1 MAPAIGFLPGCDAAA
16 RDQIAESPERVWQN
30 ARVPTALLLVED
42 DPAIAH
48 TVVYSLQREGFQVDH
63 VLLLREALRRLHDP
77 SARYAALILDLG
89 LPDGN
94 GLDLCRELRR
104 TSNLPIV
111 MLSARG
117 EEMDRVLG
125 LELGADDYLSKP
137 FSPRELCAR
146 VRALLRRSALAASAA
161 PEADPLFEHDPA
173 GARLRLAGH
182 WLKLTRREYGLLC
195 SLLRRPGKVWSR
207 DQLLSEVWGDDAEST
222 DRTVDTHVK
231 TLRAKLRDVRP
242 DLELIVTHRGL
253 GYSLDLPGGSP
264 AVRAL
269 A

>member
-1 MAPAIGFLPGCDAAA
+1 VT
-16 RDQIAESPERVWQN
+16 ESLTAQCVWQN
-30 ARVPTALLLVED
+30 AHVPTALLLVED

-48 TVVYSLQREGFQVDH
+48 TVVYALQREGFQVDH
-63 VLLLREALRRLHDP
+63 VLLLREALRRLHEP
-77 SARYAALILDLG
+77 LARYAALILDLG

-146 VRALLRRSALAASAA
+146 VRSLLRRSALTPPAA
-161 PEADPLFEHDPA
+161 PQAAALFEHDVA
-173 GARLRLAGH
+173 GARLRLAGQ
-182 WLKLTRREYGLLC
+182 WLKLTRREYGLLR
-195 SLLRRPGKVWSR
+195 SLLQRPGKVWSR
-207 DQLLSEVWGDDAEST
+207 EQLLSEVWGDDAEST

-253 GYSLDLPGGSP
+253 GYSLDLPNGSP
-264 AVRAL
+264 GVRAL

>member
-1 MAPAIGFLPGCDAAA
+1 
-16 RDQIAESPERVWQN
+16 
-30 ARVPTALLLVED
+30 VPTTALLLVED

-48 TVVYSLQREGFQVDH
+48 TVVYALQREGFQVEH
-63 VLLLREALRRLHDP
+63 VLLLRDALQRLTDP
-77 SARYAALILDLG
+77 AARYAALILDLG

-146 VRALLRRSALAASAA
+146 VRALLRRSALASPASSQAGA
-161 PEADPLFEHDPA
+161 LFEHDPA
-173 GARLRLAGH
+173 GARLRLGGQ
-182 WLKLTRREYGLLC
+182 WLKLTRREYGVLQA
-195 SLLRRPGKVWSR
+195 LLRRPGTVWSR
-207 DQLLSEVWGDDAEST
+207 DRLLSEVWGDDAEST

-231 TLRAKLRDVRP
+231 TLRAKLREVRP

-253 GYSLDLPGGSP
+253 GYSLDLPSGSSG
-264 AVRAL
+264 VQAL

>member
-1 MAPAIGFLPGCDAAA
+1 M
-16 RDQIAESPERVWQN
+16 
-30 ARVPTALLLVED
+30 PTALLLVED

-48 TVVYSLQREGFQVDH
+48 TVVYALQREGFQVDH
-63 VLLLREALRRLHDP
+63 VLLLRDALQRLRDP

-104 TSNLPIV
+104 TSTLPIV

-117 EEMDRVLG
+117 EEVDRVLG

-146 VRALLRRSALAASAA
+146 VRSLLRRSALAPSALPQA
-161 PEADPLFEHDPA
+161 ATLFEHDPA
-173 GARLRLAGH
+173 CARLRLDGH
-182 WLKLTRREYGLLC
+182 WLKLTRREYGMLQA
-195 SLLRRPGKVWSR
+195 LLRRPGKVWSR
-207 DQLLSEVWGDDAEST
+207 EQLLDEVWGDDADST

-253 GYSLDLPGGSP
+253 GYSLDLPGGSGGVQVP
-264 AVRAL
+264 A
-269 A
+269 

>member
-1 MAPAIGFLPGCDAAA
+1 M
-16 RDQIAESPERVWQN
+16 
-30 ARVPTALLLVED
+30 PTALLLVED

-48 TVVYSLQREGFQVDH
+48 AVVYALEREGFAVEQ
-63 VLLLREALRRLHDP
+63 VLLLREALQRLRDP
-77 SARYAALILDLG
+77 SAPYAALILDLG

-104 TSNLPIV
+104 SSSQLPIV

-125 LELGADDYLSKP
+125 LELGADDYLTKP

-146 VRALLRRSALAASAA
+146 VRSLLRRAALGTTPTAA
-161 PEADPLFEHDPA
+161 PSALFEHDSA
-173 GARLRLAGH
+173 SARLRLGEH
-182 WLKLTRREYGLLC
+182 WLKLTRREYGLLHA
-195 SLLRRPGKVWSR
+195 LLRRPGRVWSR
-207 DQLLSEVWGDDAEST
+207 DQLLSEVWGDDADST

-231 TLRAKLRDVRP
+231 TLRAKLREARP

-253 GYSLDLPGGSP
+253 GYSLDLPGGSSGVQ
-264 AVRAL
+264 VRA
-269 A
+269 

>member
-1 MAPAIGFLPGCDAAA
+1 M
-16 RDQIAESPERVWQN
+16 
-30 ARVPTALLLVED
+30 PTSLLLVED

-48 TVVYSLQREGFQVDH
+48 TVVYALQREGFQVDH
-63 VLLLREALRRLHDP
+63 VLLLREALRQLQDP
-77 SARYAALILDLG
+77 SARYAGLILDLG

-146 VRALLRRSALAASAA
+146 VRALLRRSALAPSAA
-161 PEADPLFEHDPA
+161 PEPAALFEHDLA

-182 WLKLTRREYGLLC
+182 WLKLTRREYGLLQA
-195 SLLRRPGKVWSR
+195 LLRRPGKVWSR
-207 DQLLSEVWGDDAEST
+207 DQLLSEVWGDDADST

-253 GYSLDLPGGSP
+253 GYSLDLPDGAPGT
-264 AVRAL
+264 RAL